1 MIAQLENGQTIDC
14 EDEAFAAGADGSVH
28 WSKDKKWVVKLFRN
42 IQPWRQ
48 EAIRAIVGKFKA
60 TAGDAY
66 WQERLAW
73 PAAVVVRPSL
83 GVMVPR
89 AAGKPVARFIAPK
102 WLNMRDKRGN
112 LRHPEDR
119 GTFRGRLWL
128 CINLCQ
134 AVRRMHFS
142 GLCHGDLSENNV
154 FGDPVAGT
162 ASVIDC
168 DGLVV
173 PGVSRP
179 VVQGTGFWMAP
190 ELILK
195 PDTVPTPETDQH
207 SLAVLIHQLLLLRH
221 PLMGRPGLFDND
233 PDRDD
238 YFQLAAKARFIE
250 DARNPNNQIRSLSY
264 PCTVLGTEVAR
275 LIEKAFIA
283 GLNAPK
289 RRPMPSEWER
299 DLAPLTHGL
308 VPCPNRD
315 CTFKE
320 FPLPDTVRASLRC
333 PWCGAMVAGPILSLR
348 FYDPEPGQTGRYRR
362 DGSCFVVQHDKYLL
376 DWHVVRDGR
385 PNDSKATERVAQ
397 FAEVK
402 EGGKS
407 RMVLYNVA
415 IDSLSY
421 SDPGEAWTVVGRDEG
436 VYLKAGR
443 RLRFGEKVQRIAM
456 VEKAVP

>member
-14 EDEAFAAGADGSVH
+14 EDNPFASGADGFVH

-42 IQPWRQ
+42 LEPWRQ
-48 EAIRAIVGKFKA
+48 EAIRTIVGKFKA

-73 PAAVVVRPSL
+73 PAGMVVRPGL
-83 GVMVPR
+83 GVLVPR
-89 AAGKPVARFIAPK
+89 AAGRPVARFILPK
-102 WLNMRDKRGN
+102 WLNMRDKKNN

-128 CINLCQ
+128 CINLSQ

-162 ASVIDC
+162 ACVIDC

-173 PGVSRP
+173 PSVSRP

-195 PDTVPTPETDQH
+195 PDTIPSPETDLH
-207 SLAVLIHQLLLLRH
+207 SLAVLIYQLLLLRH
-221 PLMGRPGLFDND
+221 PLMGRPGLFDDN
-233 PDRDD
+233 PDRDE
-238 YFQLAAKARFIE
+238 YCQLAAKARFIE
-250 DARNPNNQIRSLSY
+250 DPRNPNNQVRAVPWSY
-264 PCTVLGTEVAR
+264 NLLGTELAR
-275 LIEKAFIA
+275 LVEKAFVT
-283 GLNAPK
+283 GLRSPAK
-289 RRPMPSEWER
+289 RPMPGEWER

-308 VPCPNRD
+308 VPCPNPD
-315 CTFKE
+315 CMFKQ
-320 FPLPDTVRASLRC
+320 FPLPDGLRASLRC
-333 PWCGAMVAGPILSLR
+333 PWCGAQITGPILGLR
-348 FYDPEPGQTGRYRR
+348 FYDPEPGQPGRFRR
-362 DGSCFVVQHDKYLL
+362 DGSCFVVQDDNYLL

-385 PNDSKATERVAQ
+385 PSDRGASERVAQ
-397 FAEVK
+397 FAQVK
-402 EGGKS
+402 QGGAS

-415 IDSLSY
+415 LDALSY
-421 SDPGEAWTVVGRDEG
+421 SDPGAAWTPVGRDEG

-443 RLRFGEKVQRIAM
+443 RLRFGEKIQRIAM
-456 VEKAVP
+456 VEQAVP